1 MSASGGAITVSET
14 ILVWPASVLC
24 PAGLRANV
32 VPFTRSGGRTLG
44 GLERVTRTDRGF
56 WSITYQGV
64 MLNTVERRRCWTAI
78 RNHMG
83 GKAGQIAI
91 PVCSYD
97 TVPWPD
103 GSIRG
108 YVAET
113 FSDGATFS
121 DGSSYG
127 QPVIAVQMAE
137 AAAVGAT
144 SVVLRVVD
152 GIDDLAGVRWSHEHA
167 LYETGVPIS
176 VDGDEWTVPVI
187 PAIRAPI
194 AADADLNFATPT
206 CLVRLADDSAMD
218 NALTRGMTDPV
229 DVSFVED
236 VEWWNDQV
244 TA

>member
-1 MSASGGAITVSET
+1 MPDS
-14 ILVWPASVLC
+14 ILVWPASILR
-24 PAGLRANV
+24 PLSMRANV

-56 WSITYQGV
+56 WSIVYQG
-64 MLNTVERRRCWTAI
+64 LDLQTVEQRRCFTAI

-83 GKAGQIAI
+83 GKANHIAV
-91 PVCSYD
+91 PVYSFD

-113 FSDGATFS
+113 HSDGATFS

-127 QPVIAVQMAE
+127 QPVVAVQMAE
-137 AAAVGAT
+137 AAAVGDT
-144 SVVLRVVD
+144 TVVLRIVD

-167 LYETGVPIS
+167 LYETGVPIL
-176 VDGDEWTVPVI
+176 VDGADWTVPVT

-206 CLVRLADDSAMD
+206 CLVRLTEDSAMD
-218 NALTRGMTDPV
+218 NSLSRGLADRV
-229 DVSFVED
+229 DVAFVED

-244 TA
+244 SA

>member
-1 MSASGGAITVSET
+1 MSET

-24 PAGLRANV
+24 PASLRANV

-56 WSITYQGV
+56 WSIVYRGV
-64 MLNTVERRRCWTAI
+64 MLDTVERRRCWTAI

-83 GKAGQIAI
+83 GKAGHIAI
-91 PVCSYD
+91 PVHSFD

-108 YVAET
+108 YVAST
-113 FSDGATFS
+113 YSDGATFS

-127 QPVIAVQMAE
+127 QPEIAVQMAE
-137 AAAVGAT
+137 AAAVGDT
-144 SVVLRVVD
+144 TVVLRIVD
-152 GIDDLAGVRWSHEHA
+152 GIDDLAGVRWSHERA
-167 LYETGVPIS
+167 LYETGVPIL
-176 VDGDEWTVPVI
+176 VDGPDWTVPVT

-194 AADADLNFATPT
+194 AAGADLNFATPT
-206 CLVRLADDSAMD
+206 CLVRLAEDSAMD
-218 NALTRGMTDPV
+218 NALTRGLTDPV
-229 DVSFVED
+229 DVAFVED

-244 TA
+244 SA